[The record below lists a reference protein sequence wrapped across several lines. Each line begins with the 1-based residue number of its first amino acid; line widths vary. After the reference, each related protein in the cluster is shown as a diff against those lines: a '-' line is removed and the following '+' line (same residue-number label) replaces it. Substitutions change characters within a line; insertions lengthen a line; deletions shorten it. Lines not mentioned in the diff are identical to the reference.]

1 MKNIVQRLAVC
12 AVGSFLLVSTVYAVD
27 MGSVSISSPKNGST
41 VMAGTMLKLV
51 YNVKLGPEGN
61 HLHVYVDDE
70 KPIVVRNVS
79 NCPCSI
85 ELPGLSAGMHTI
97 VIDQARADHSLTGV
111 KTSIIITAK

>member
-1 MKNIVQRLAVC
+1 MKNIVQKLAVC
-12 AVGSFLLVSTVYAVD
+12 AVGSFLIVSTVYAAD

-41 VMAGTMLKLV
+41 VMAGTMVKLI

-70 KPIVVRNVS
+70 KPIVVRNVT

-85 ELPGLSAGMHTI
+85 ELPALTAGKHTI

-111 KTSIIITAK
+111 KTSIMITAK